1 MRQKLTH
8 PVALFTALLFCLLT
22 GSSVFAQDL
31 RVSGKV
37 VSTEAPL
44 AGATVTEKGTDHH
57 VLTDAQGNFTI
68 NVADAKAVLVIT
80 YVGFTAQEVP
90 LSGRTSLTVT
100 LASAAGQLQDVVVTA
115 LGISKEA
122 RTIGYATSTVK
133 GNDMIKAR
141 EPDAFNSLEGKVSG
155 LTIGTSPELLGRPQ
169 IVMRGTKDIL
179 IVVDGI
185 PINSD
190 TWNVNAD
197 DIESTTVLKGPNA
210 AALYGFRGQN
220 GAIVITTKRGS
231 RDQRGW
237 QVTFNSSN
245 MIEKGYLTIP
255 KDQIEYGRGSN
266 FTYSFGNVLY
276 DYGQRLAV
284 WGPRFEGQQ
293 VKQYDSPWDPTT
305 GTRGTT
311 PYLARGKDNLK
322 HFLQAGFLTSD
333 NVSASAGGTNYDIR
347 MSYSHM
353 YQKGQGPNSGLN
365 MDNLNI
371 NTTYSVSS
379 KIRFHAN
386 LNLNEQYTPNIPDVN
401 YGPNSYVYMFNVYGP
416 ADYDVRSLKNYYQA
430 PMGVPGLQQY
440 NENYGRSNNPYYMA
454 YQWLRGHYKTDIYGF
469 IKLTYNI
476 TPSLN
481 IALRSQITTWDMLR
495 TEKVPA
501 GTVLNQYLSWYYP
514 GWYGDY
520 REDSRRLIENNT
532 DFLLTYNKHFGDLS
546 VGLDAGANERSYK
559 YSSNYTT
566 TKDLSVPG
574 VYNFTNSQLPVLAYN
589 FGSNMQ
595 VNSAYYSLDL
605 GYKNYVNL
613 NTTGRVDNLSTL
625 PSGTNTFFYPSVS
638 LSTNIADYVQLPKA
652 FDLLKVRG
660 SFADVKGGLT
670 STQIGSAYSAL
681 YGTTLNS
688 GLLGYG
694 SELYTS
700 YDGPSYANQSA
711 YSITTYYNGEPSVS
725 YSSNISDPKLKSFD
739 VQSTEGGVDLSM
751 FRHRVALNAT
761 YFQTKNGPLIFP
773 LGVASSTGYTSRNVN
788 ALTTLKK
795 GVEIDLGLTPV
806 RTKKFSWDLNLNY
819 STYRETL
826 KSVYGGQND
835 IVLNNHDY
843 HIGERMDAFY
853 SSAFVRDGSGNIV
866 YQYNQT
872 TQQGN
877 GDPLQAPSDIGDKKL
892 LGYLNPKFTWGIN
905 NHFQYQNWSLS
916 FQFDGRVGGVIYDDV
931 WYHAMN
937 GGTAA
942 ESDEGALGVAR
953 RAEWESVKGGATSPT
968 PSYVGQGV
976 VITGGTPTF
985 SGGNITNMKQL
996 TFATNK
1002 GASTV
1007 QNYLSGNGLAS
1018 NFDEFYTISRTYAK
1032 LRDVQIGYSLPKK
1045 WLGTKFLIKNASV
1058 SLVGRNLL
1066 YFAKRKDFDIDQYAA
1081 GFNVSDHSIQ
1091 GTSGD
1096 VTLSSPTQ
1104 RRYGVNVNLGF

>member
-1 MRQKLTH
+1 MRQKLTQ
-8 PVALFTALLFCLLT
+8 PVALFTALLLCLLT

-31 RVSGKV
+31 RVTGKV
-37 VSTEAPL
+37 VSAEAPL
-44 AGATVTEKGTDHH
+44 AGATVTEKGTEHH
-57 VLTDAQGNFTI
+57 VLTDAEGNFTI
-68 NVADAKAVLVIT
+68 NVSDAKAVLVIS
-80 YVGFTAQEVP
+80 YVGFTAQEVR
-90 LSGRTSLTVT
+90 LAGRTSLAIT
-100 LASAAGQLQDVVVTA
+100 LAPTGGQLQDVVVTA

-133 GNDMIKAR
+133 GNDLIKAR

-169 IVMRGTKDIL
+169 IVMRGSKDLL

-255 KDQIEYGRGSN
+255 KDQTEYGRGSN
-266 FTYSFGNVLY
+266 FTYSYGDQLY

-284 WGPRFEGQQ
+284 WGPRFEGQKI
-293 VKQYDSPWDPTT
+293 KQYDSPWDAST
-305 GTRGTT
+305 GTRQAT
-311 PYLARGKDNLK
+311 PYDARGKDNLK
-322 HFLQAGFLTSD
+322 HFLQAGFLTTD
-333 NVSASAGGTNYDIR
+333 NIAASAGGTNYDIR
-347 MSYSHM
+347 MSYSHV

-371 NTTYSVSS
+371 NTTYSITS

-416 ADYDVRSLKNYYQA
+416 ADYDVRSLKNYYQG
-430 PMGVPGLQQY
+430 PMGVPGLNQY
-440 NENYGRSNNPYYMA
+440 NENYGRSNNPYFMA
-454 YQWLRGHYKTDIYGF
+454 YQWLRGHYKTDIYGY

-476 TPSLN
+476 TPALN

-532 DFLLTYNKHFGDLS
+532 DFLLTYNKRFGDLS
-546 VGLDAGANERSYK
+546 VGFDAGANERSYK
-559 YSSNYTT
+559 YSSNFTT

-574 VYNFTNSQLPVLAYN
+574 VYSFTNSQLPVLAYN

-638 LSTNIADYVQLPKA
+638 LSSNIADYVHLPKA

-711 YSITTYYNGEPSVS
+711 YSITTYFNGEPAVS

-739 VQSTEGGVDLSM
+739 VQSTEGGLDLSL
-751 FRHRVALNAT
+751 FRRRLTLNAT

-795 GVEIDLGLTPV
+795 GWEIDLGLTPV
-806 RTKKFSWDLNLNY
+806 RTKDFSWDLNLNY
-819 STYRETL
+819 STYKETL

-843 HIGERMDAFY
+843 HVGERMDAFY
-853 SSAFVRDGSGNIV
+853 STAFVRDGSGNIV

-872 TQQGN
+872 TQTGN
-877 GDPLQAPSDIGDKKL
+877 GDPLSAPSDIGDKKL

-905 NHFQYQNWSLS
+905 NHFQYKNFSLS

-931 WYHAMN
+931 YYHTMN
-937 GGTAA
+937 GGTAL
-942 ESDEGALGVAR
+942 ESDQGALGVAR
-953 RAEWESVKGGATSPT
+953 RAEWESVKAGASSPT

-976 VITGGTPTF
+976 VITAGTPTF
-985 SGGNITNMKQL
+985 SGGNITNLKQL
-996 TFATNK
+996 QFAQNK

-1032 LRDVQIGYSLPKK
+1032 LRDVQIGYALPKK
-1045 WLGTKFLIKNASV
+1045 WLGARSLIKTASV
-1058 SLVGRNLL
+1058 TLVGRNLL

-1091 GTSGD
+1091 GTSSD

-1104 RRYGVNVNLGF
+1104 RRYGVNLNLGF

>member
-1 MRQKLTH
+1 MRQKLTQ
-8 PVALFTALLFCLLT
+8 PAGLLMALLLCLCT
-22 GSSVFAQDL
+22 GSFVFAQDL
-31 RVSGKV
+31 RVSGRV
-37 VSTEAPL
+37 VSANGPL
-44 AGATVTEKGTDHH
+44 GGATVTEKGTRHST
-57 VLTDAQGNFTI
+57 LTDAEGDFSLTVSQSNAI
-68 NVADAKAVLVIT
+68 LLVS
-80 YVGFTAQEVP
+80 YVGFTSQEIAVG
-90 LSGRTSLTVT
+90 GRTSLAVVLT
-100 LASAAGQLQDVVVTA
+100 ASGQQLQDVVVTA

-122 RTIGYATSTVK
+122 KTIGYATSTVK
-133 GNDMIKAR
+133 GNDLVKAR
-141 EPDAFNSLEGKVSG
+141 EPDVFNSLEGKVSG

-179 IVVDGI
+179 IVVDGV

-197 DIESTTVLKGPNA
+197 DIESTTVLKGANA

-231 RDQRGW
+231 RDTRGW
-237 QVTFNSSN
+237 QVSVNSST

-255 KDQIEYGRGSN
+255 KDQTEYGRGSN
-266 FTYSFGNVLY
+266 FTYSFGDQLY

-284 WGPRFEGQQ
+284 WGPRFEGQP
-293 VKQYDSPWDPTT
+293 VKQYDSPYDPTT
-305 GTRGTT
+305 GTRATT
-311 PYLARGKDNLK
+311 PYTARGVDNLK
-322 HFLQAGFLTSD
+322 HFLQAGLLST
-333 NVSASAGGTNYDIR
+333 NNISASAGGSNYDIR
-347 MSYSHM
+347 MSYSHI
-353 YQKGQGPNSGLN
+353 YQKGSGPNSGLN

-371 NTTYSVSS
+371 NTTYSVSP

-386 LNLNEQYTPNIPDVN
+386 LNLNEQYTPNIPDVD

-416 ADYDVRSLKNYYQA
+416 ADYDVRSLKNYYKA
-430 PMGVPGLQQY
+430 PMGIPGINQY
-440 NENYGRSNNPYYMA
+440 NENYGRSNNPYFMA
-454 YQWLRGHYKTDIYGF
+454 YEWLRGHYKTDIYGY

-476 TPSLN
+476 TPDLN
-481 IALRSQITTWDMLR
+481 ASVRSQITTWDQTR

-520 REDSRRLIENNT
+520 REDDRKLIENNT
-532 DFLLTYNKHFGDLS
+532 DLLVSYNKKFNDWT
-546 VGLDAGANERSYK
+546 VGANVGANERSFK
-559 YSSNYTT
+559 YNSSFTT

-574 VYNFTNSQLPVLAYN
+574 VYNFTNSKLPLLAYN

-595 VNSAYYSLDL
+595 VNSAYYSVDL
-605 GYKNYVNL
+605 GYKKYANL
-613 NTTGRVDNLSTL
+613 STTGRVDNLSTL
-625 PSGTNTFFYPSVS
+625 PSGTNTFFYPSVA
-638 LSTNIADYVQLPKA
+638 LSTSIGDYIKLPQA

-670 STQIGSAYSAL
+670 SSQIGSAFSAL

-694 SELYTS
+694 SELYSS
-700 YDGPSYANQSA
+700 YDGPNYTNQSA

-739 VQSTEGGVDLSM
+739 VQSWEEGVDLSL
-751 FRHRVALNAT
+751 FNHRIGFNAT
-761 YFQTKNGPLIFP
+761 YFQTKNGPLIYP
-773 LGVASSTGYTSRNVN
+773 LGVASSTGYTTRNVN
-788 ALTTLKK
+788 AVTTEKK
-795 GVEIDLGLTPV
+795 GWELDLALTPV
-806 RTKKFSWDLNLNY
+806 RSAHFSWDVNMNW
-819 STYRETL
+819 STYKETL

-866 YQYNQT
+866 YQYDQANQK
-872 TQQGN
+872 GN
-877 GDPLQAPSDIGDKKL
+877 GDPLSAPSDIGDKKR
-892 LGYLNPKFTWGIN
+892 LGYLNPDFTWGIN
-905 NHFQYQNWSLS
+905 NRFAYKSFSLS

-931 WYHAMN
+931 WYHTMN
-937 GGTAA
+937 GGTALEA
-942 ESDEGALGVAR
+942 DQGALGVAR
-953 RAEWESVKGGATSPT
+953 RAEWESVKAGATSPT
-968 PSYVGQGV
+968 PSYVGKGV
-976 VITGGTPTF
+976 VITSGTPSF
-985 SGGNITNMKQL
+985 SGGQITNMKQL
-996 TFATNK
+996 QFATNA

-1032 LRDVQIGYSLPKK
+1032 LREVQIAYAVPRKV
-1045 WLGTKFLIKNASV
+1045 LGKSLIKSASV

-1081 GFNVSDHSIQ
+1081 GFNANDHSVQ

-1104 RRYGVNVNLGF
+1104 RRYGINLNLGF